1 MLIIFL
7 ILILFYVWQMM
18 CMVRNKSVYRFRRHL
33 LAMVTQASH
42 ADVRSG
48 HAWQWRFEAFE
59 TVSYE
64 LMLSKFWVP
73 ITDFYEDYSFIDP
86 KAAGPR
92 LR

>member
-7 ILILFYVWQMM
+7 ILILFYVWL
-18 CMVRNKSVYRFRRHL
+18 MVSMARNMSVYRFRMHL
-33 LAMVTQASH
+33 IAMTRQASY

-48 HAWQWRFEAFE
+48 HEWEWRFEVFE
-59 TVSYE
+59 SVSYE
-64 LMLSKFWVP
+64 LMTRKFWVP